1 MQPREHHHP
10 NTASAE
16 IFLTRKEAA
25 NFLGRSPGTLANW
38 ARLRV
43 GPPYYRP
50 EGGNARYYR
59 PDLVAFQTA
68 MRAVREAS

>member
-1 MQPREHHHP
+1 MQLREQHDP
-10 NTASAE
+10 KATPAE
-16 IFLTRKEAA
+16 IFLSRKEAA

-59 PDLVAFQTA
+59 PDLAAFQTA